1 MFEFLHALLLN
12 FLELTF
18 AFIALLICFQ
28 QRRAIGKSPFAMA
41 MGFLLILCHLLNAA
55 EIRGVLNKDCSFL
68 IGNAICYLPV
78 LGAFLVL
85 YIVSGIRA
93 TQHIIIG
100 ATILFGFYIYL
111 GEVTSL
117 QCNWLGFSISS
128 GLSGPTLDMLLSS
141 ARRDVNL
148 ATLLHLADFF
158 IVPAAYTKLQ
168 NWKQPVFIRVAGAL
182 FAAQFACI
190 MPVLLVRLGTGM
202 PLEVFSGDQIVR
214 AIINVWLS
222 VIISIYLS
230 KLETE
235 KVSGASSPLDL
246 FFAFFGSYERAKIL
260 EENVKEWENRY
271 KKILLNVTELI
282 VILDT
287 DGKICDLNSAAA
299 RALGKSE
306 KELIGFELFSR
317 VSLTDY
323 ESPEVLY
330 MTDTPIRFK
339 CVLDPDSGNPRQID
353 NSLTPIRVSDKTL
366 LVLVGHDIT
375 DELKSAAEKQALTEQ
390 LFHAQRLE
398 SLGVLAG
405 GVAHDFNNCI
415 HSILGHVDMGIMMN
429 SEHPDFCKRL
439 ERIGKIAEQAS
450 NLTTQLLGFARKGQY
465 RVENQNIR
473 KLLEDSAT
481 LLEPHISNKVSLQHE
496 IADGDWFVKGDNVQL
511 RQILI
516 NLCLNAVD
524 ATSEQT
530 ERNIYIS
537 VGNACDSGLPFNV
550 PAEFENKDIAQYLFI
565 KVKDNGCGMSEE
577 IKAKVFDPF
586 FTTKPVG
593 VGTGMGLAMVYG
605 TVNHHNG
612 WIYLD
617 SELGKGTTF
626 CLYLPKTSPAES

>member
-41 MGFLLILCHLLNAA
+41 MGFLLILSHLLNAA
-55 EIRGVLNKDCSFL
+55 EIRGLLNKNCSFL
-68 IGNAICYLPV
+68 IGNTICYLPV

-100 ATILFGFYIYL
+100 ATVLFGFYIYL
-111 GEVTSL
+111 GEITSL

-182 FAAQFACI
+182 FAAQMACI

-214 AIINVWLS
+214 AVVNIWLS
-222 VIISIYLS
+222 VLISIYLT

-235 KVSGASSPLDL
+235 KVSGATSPLDL

-271 KKILLNVTELI
+271 KKILLNVTEFI

-287 DGKICDLNSAAA
+287 NGKICDLNSAAA
-299 RALGKSE
+299 QALGKSE
-306 KELIGFELFSR
+306 KELLGFEFFSR
-317 VSLTDY
+317 VSMTDG
-323 ESPEVLY
+323 ENPDSLY
-330 MTDTPIRFK
+330 MTDSPIRFK
-339 CVLDPDSGNPRQID
+339 CILDPDSGNPRQID
-353 NSLTPIRVSDKTL
+353 NSLTPIQVSGKTF

-429 SEHPDFCKRL
+429 SEHPEFCKRL

-450 NLTTQLLGFARKGQY
+450 HLTTQLLGFARKGQY

-481 LLEPHISNKVSLQHE
+481 LLEPHISNKVQLHHE
-496 IADGDWFVKGDNVQL
+496 IADGEWFVKGDNVQL

-524 ATSEQT
+524 ATSEQS

-550 PAEFENKDIAQYLFI
+550 PAELEIKDISRYLFI
-565 KVKDNGCGMSEE
+565 QVRDDGCGMSEE
-577 IKAKVFDPF
+577 VKAKVFDPF

-593 VGTGMGLAMVYG
+593 AGTGMGLSMVYG
-605 TVNHHNG
+605 TVTHHNG
-612 WIYLD
+612 WIHLE
-617 SELGKGTTF
+617 SALGQGTTF
-626 CLYLPKTSPAES
+626 CLYLPKA

>member
-55 EIRGVLNKDCSFL
+55 EVRGVLNKNCSFL

-214 AIINVWLS
+214 AVVNLWLS
-222 VIISIYLS
+222 ILISIYLT

-235 KVSGASSPLDL
+235 KDSGATSPLDL

-287 DGKICDLNSAAA
+287 NGKICDLNSAAA

-306 KELIGFELFSR
+306 KELIGFELFER
-317 VSLTDY
+317 VRLTDD

-353 NSLTPIRVSDKTL
+353 NSLTPIRVSGKTF

-429 SEHPDFCKRL
+429 SEHPEFCKRL

-496 IADGDWFVKGDNVQL
+496 IAEGDWFVKGDNVQL

-524 ATSEQT
+524 ATAEQT

-565 KVKDNGCGMSEE
+565 KVRDNGCGMSEE
-577 IKAKVFDPF
+577 VKAKVFDPF

-617 SELGKGTTF
+617 SSLGKGTTF
-626 CLYLPKTSPAES
+626 CLYLPKA

>member
-450 NLTTQLLGFARKGQY
+450 KLTTQLLGFARKGQY

-496 IADGDWFVKGDNVQL
+496 IAEGDWFVKGDNVQL

-524 ATSEQT
+524 ATAEQT

-550 PAEFENKDIAQYLFI
+550 PVEFENKD
-565 KVKDNGCGMSEE
+565 
-577 IKAKVFDPF
+577 
-586 FTTKPVG
+586 
-593 VGTGMGLAMVYG
+593 
-605 TVNHHNG
+605 
-612 WIYLD
+612 
-617 SELGKGTTF
+617 
-626 CLYLPKTSPAES
+626 

>member
-55 EIRGVLNKDCSFL
+55 EIRGLLNKNCSFL
-68 IGNAICYLPV
+68 IGNIICYLPV

-93 TQHIIIG
+93 AQHIIIG
-100 ATILFGFYIYL
+100 ATVLFGFYIYL
-111 GEVTSL
+111 GEITSL

-182 FAAQFACI
+182 FAAQLACI

-214 AIINVWLS
+214 AVVNIWLS
-222 VIISIYLS
+222 VLISIYLT

-235 KVSGASSPLDL
+235 KVSGATSPLDL

-271 KKILLNVTELI
+271 KKILLNVTEFI

-287 DGKICDLNSAAA
+287 NGKICDLNSAAA
-299 RALGKSE
+299 RTLGKSE
-306 KELIGFELFSR
+306 KELLGFELFSR
-317 VSLTDY
+317 VSMTDY

-339 CVLDPDSGNPRQID
+339 CILDPDSGNPRQID
-353 NSLTPIRVSDKTL
+353 NSLTPIQVSGKTF

-429 SEHPDFCKRL
+429 SEHPEFCKRL

-450 NLTTQLLGFARKGQY
+450 HLTTQLLGFARKGQY

-481 LLEPHISNKVSLQHE
+481 LLEPHISNKVRLHHE
-496 IADGDWFVKGDNVQL
+496 IADGEWFVKGDNVQL

-524 ATSEQT
+524 ATAEQS
-530 ERNIYIS
+530 ERNVYIS

-550 PAEFENKDIAQYLFI
+550 PAEFENKDISRYLFI
-565 KVKDNGCGMSEE
+565 QVRDDGCGMSEE

-593 VGTGMGLAMVYG
+593 AGTGMGLSMVYG
-605 TVNHHNG
+605 TVTHHNG
-612 WIYLD
+612 WIHLE
-617 SELGKGTTF
+617 SALGKGTTF
-626 CLYLPKTSPAES
+626 CLYLPKA

>member
-28 QRRAIGKSPFAMA
+28 QRRAIGKTPFAMA
-41 MGFLLILCHLLNAA
+41 LGFLLILCHLLNAA
-55 EIRGVLNKDCSFL
+55 EVRGVLNKDCSFL
-68 IGNAICYLPV
+68 IGNAVCYLPV

-93 TQHIIIG
+93 TQHVIIG
-100 ATILFGFYIYL
+100 ATVLFGFYIYL

-141 ARRDVNL
+141 TRRDVNL
-148 ATLLHLADFF
+148 ATLLHIADFF

-182 FAAQFACI
+182 FAAQLACI

-202 PLEVFSGDQIVR
+202 PLEIFSGDQIVR

-222 VIISIYLS
+222 ILISIYLS

-235 KVSGASSPLDL
+235 KVSGSTSPLDL
-246 FFAFFGSYERAKIL
+246 FFAFFSSYERAKIL
-260 EENVKEWENRY
+260 EENVKDWESRY
-271 KKILLNVTELI
+271 QKILLNVTEFI
-282 VILDT
+282 VMLDT
-287 DGKICDLNSAAA
+287 NGKICDLNNAAA

-317 VSLTDY
+317 VSMTDN
-323 ESPEVLY
+323 ESPDSLY
-330 MTDTPIRFK
+330 MTDKPVRFK
-339 CVLDPDSGNPRQID
+339 CILDPDSDNPRQID
-353 NSLTPIRVSDKTL
+353 NSLTPIRVSGKTF

-429 SEHPDFCKRL
+429 SEHPEFCKRL

-450 NLTTQLLGFARKGQY
+450 HLTTQLLGFARKGQY

-473 KLLEDSAT
+473 KLIEDSAT
-481 LLEPHISNKVSLQHE
+481 LLEPHISNKVSLHHDIPE
-496 IADGDWFVKGDNVQL
+496 GEWFVKGDNVQL

-524 ATSEQT
+524 ATAEQDD
-530 ERNIYIS
+530 RNIYIS
-537 VGNACDSGLPFNV
+537 VGNACDSGYPFNV
-550 PAEFENKDIAQYLFI
+550 PAEFEKKDIAQYLFI
-565 KVKDNGCGMSEE
+565 QIKDNGCGMSEE
-577 IKAKVFDPF
+577 VKTKVFDPF

-593 VGTGMGLAMVYG
+593 SGTGMGLAMVYG
-605 TVNHHNG
+605 TVNHHHG
-612 WIYLD
+612 WIHLE

-626 CLYLPKTSPAES
+626 CLYLPKV

>member
-55 EIRGVLNKDCSFL
+55 EIRGVLSKDCSFL

-524 ATSEQT
+524 ATAEQT

-577 IKAKVFDPF
+577 VKAKVFDPF

-617 SELGKGTTF
+617 SSLGKGTTF
-626 CLYLPKTSPAES
+626 CLYLPKA

>member
-429 SEHPDFCKRL
+429 SEHPEFCKRL

-496 IADGDWFVKGDNVQL
+496 IAEGDWFVKGDNVQL

-524 ATSEQT
+524 ATAEQT

-565 KVKDNGCGMSEE
+565 KVRDNGCGMSEE
-577 IKAKVFDPF
+577 VKAKVFDPF

-626 CLYLPKTSPAES
+626 CLYLPKA

>member
-1 MFEFLHALLLN
+1 MFEFLHSLLLN

-18 AFIALLICFQ
+18 SFIALLICFQ

-41 MGFLLILCHLLNAA
+41 MGFLMILCHLLNAA
-55 EIRGVLNKDCSFL
+55 EIRGLLSKNCSFL
-68 IGNAICYLPV
+68 IGNTICYLPV
-78 LGAFLVL
+78 LGSFLVL

-93 TQHIIIG
+93 AQHVIIG
-100 ATILFGFYIYL
+100 STVLYGFYLYL

-128 GLSGPTLDMLLSS
+128 GLSGPTIDMLLSS

-182 FAAQFACI
+182 FASQIACI
-190 MPVLLVRLGTGM
+190 MPVLLVRMGTGM
-202 PLEVFSGDQIVR
+202 QLEVLTGDQIVR
-214 AIINVWLS
+214 AIINIWMS
-222 VIISIYLS
+222 IIISVYLS
-230 KLETE
+230 KMETE
-235 KVSGASSPLDL
+235 KISKVSSPLDL
-246 FFAFFGSYERAKIL
+246 FFAFFSSYERAKNL
-260 EENVKEWENRY
+260 EENVKDWENRY
-271 KKILLNVTELI
+271 QKILTGVTEFI
-282 VILDT
+282 VILDS
-287 DGKICDLNSAAA
+287 DGRISDLNNAAA
-299 RALGKSE
+299 QALGKSPE
-306 KELIGFELFSR
+306 DLIGFKLFSR
-317 VSLTDY
+317 IRMTEHEDLDITDL
-323 ESPEVLY
+323 P
-330 MTDTPIRFK
+330 DKPIRFK
-339 CVLDPDSGNPRQID
+339 CILDPDSDNPRQID
-353 NSLTPIRVSDKTL
+353 NSLTKITVSGNTL

-450 NLTTQLLGFARKGQY
+450 HLTAQLLGFARKGQY
-465 RVENQNIR
+465 RVENQDIR
-473 KLLEDSAT
+473 KLIEDSAT
-481 LLEPHISNKVSLQHE
+481 LLEPHISNKVQLHCD
-496 IADGDWFVKGDNVQL
+496 IAAGDWFIKGDNTQL

-524 ATSEQT
+524 ATSEQVN
-530 ERNIYIS
+530 RNIYIK
-537 VGNACDSGLPFNV
+537 VGNACDSGLPFKV
-550 PAEFENKDIAQYLFI
+550 PGELEEKDISKYLFI
-565 KVKDNGCGMSEE
+565 QVQDDGCGMTEAV
-577 IKAKVFDPF
+577 KAKVFDPF
-586 FTTKPVG
+586 FTTKAVG
-593 VGTGMGLAMVYG
+593 AGTGMGLSMVYG
-605 TVNHHNG
+605 TVTHHRG
-612 WIYLD
+612 WIHLE

-626 CLYLPKTSPAES
+626 CLYLPKAEE

>member
-496 IADGDWFVKGDNVQL
+496 IAEGDWFVKGDNVQL

-524 ATSEQT
+524 ATAEQT

-577 IKAKVFDPF
+577 VKAKVFDPF

-617 SELGKGTTF
+617 SSLGKGTTF
-626 CLYLPKTSPAES
+626 CLYLPKA

>member
-55 EIRGVLNKDCSFL
+55 EVRGVLNKNCSFL

-214 AIINVWLS
+214 AVVNLWLS
-222 VIISIYLS
+222 ILISIYLT

-235 KVSGASSPLDL
+235 KDSGATSPLDL

-271 KKILLNVTELI
+271 KKILLNVTEFI

-287 DGKICDLNSAAA
+287 NGKICDLNSAAA

-306 KELIGFELFSR
+306 KELIGFELFER
-317 VSLTDY
+317 VRLTDY

-429 SEHPDFCKRL
+429 SEHPEFCKRL

-481 LLEPHISNKVSLQHE
+481 LLEPHISNKVSLQLE
-496 IADGDWFVKGDNVQL
+496 IAEGDWFVKGDNVQL

-524 ATSEQT
+524 ATAEQT
-530 ERNIYIS
+530 ERNICIS
-537 VGNACDSGLPFNV
+537 VGNANDSGLPFNV

-617 SELGKGTTF
+617 SSLGKGTTF
-626 CLYLPKTSPAES
+626 CLYLPKA